1 MGCLHQIPPLRAQ
14 GTLQKK
20 RQKECKSQRGWQTPR
35 EQVSLNPHDLRSSEL
50 TNTDV
55 ACTGPAQ
62 VCIRWDPGT
71 EMGQVDTCSQFLV
84 QNLSPV
90 DRHLQIK
97 ICFSLR
103 ESPWGNKLLFGVG
116 YIYSSGWPS
125 ESEFTDIFGGFLSLS
140 IASGLF
146 FFLSLF
152 VLFPIL

>member
-1 MGCLHQIPPLRAQ
+1 MEEPKEMENSKKMGPNKSTGSGHM
-14 GTLQKK
+14 GTQ
-20 RQKECKSQRGWQTPR
+20 ET
-35 EQVSLNPHDLRSSEL
+35 E
-50 TNTDV
+50 V

-71 EMGQVDTCSQFLV
+71 EMGQVDKCSQFLV

-97 ICFSLR
+97 IYFFLR
-103 ESPWGNKLLFGVG
+103 EPPWGNKLLFGVG